1 MEWIKS
7 RFRTDDVVN
16 TSATPLYSFS
26 SWMYSIVGLYFLY
39 TYSYNSLYEGHFTDS
54 LLLITQGYLSYLG
67 DVKYLSTPHYSKV
80 IDKIFAICFT
90 IRFIKMNFLQQGVL
104 LDMVF
109 FITLPTG
116 MYCYYHSNKANV
128 SRNYKD
134 YIYWH
139 TLWHFTYPSG
149 IFVWINLKG
158 LEYKNSKI

>member
-7 RFRTDDVVN
+7 RFQTDDILD
-16 TSATPLYSFS
+16 TPATPLYSFS

-54 LLLITQGYLSYLG
+54 LLLILQGYLSYLG
-67 DVKYLSTPHYSKV
+67 DVKYFMHYSKV

-90 IRFIKMNFLQQGVL
+90 IRFITMHFLQQDLL
-104 LDMVF
+104 LDTVF
-109 FITLPTG
+109 VITLPTG
-116 MYCYYHSNKANV
+116 MYCYYHSNKANI

-139 TLWHFTYPSG
+139 TLWHFTFPSG
-149 IFVWINLKG
+149 IFVWINLK
-158 LEYKNSKI
+158 ES